1 MVPSIKVRILAAQL
15 TGIPPGRSYR
25 PVGQRVGGP
34 SIESVA
40 VDESIKI
47 FSGNA
52 NPGLAREVS
61 DYLGQRLGACMV
73 NRFADGEIQVSI
85 DESVRG
91 KDVYVLQSLACPVN
105 DSVMELLVMVDAL
118 RRSSARTI
126 TAVLPYYA
134 YGRQDRQARPRTPI
148 TAKLFAD
155 LLTAS
160 GVDRV
165 MSMDLHAGQIQGFFS
180 VPFEHLYATPVIIG
194 AMREEIGGDMD
205 SAVIVSP
212 DAGGVE
218 RARVY
223 SAKLGCGLAVIDK
236 RRSRPNVAEV
246 MNVIGEVE
254 GKTALIL
261 DDMIDT
267 AGTLCSAAA
276 ALRAKGAT
284 RVLALA
290 THGLFNGPA
299 ADRINHSDLEKVYVT
314 NTIPIDPRK
323 LGSERIHVLSVGALL
338 GEAIHRVHGDSSVS
352 SLWN

>member
-1 MVPSIKVRILAAQL
+1 M
-15 TGIPPGRSYR
+15 
-25 PVGQRVGGP
+25 
-34 SIESVA
+34 
-40 VDESIKI
+40 DESIKI

-73 NRFADGEIQVSI
+73 STFADGEIQVSI

-91 KDVYVLQSLACPVN
+91 KDVYVLQSLAKPVN
-105 DSVMELLVMVDAL
+105 DSLMELLVMVDAL
-118 RRSSARTI
+118 KRSSARTI
-126 TAVLPYYA
+126 TAVIPYFAYA
-134 YGRQDRQARPRTPI
+134 RQDRQARPRTPI

-165 MSMDLHAGQIQGFFS
+165 MAMDLHAGQIQGFFS
-180 VPFEHLYATPVIIG
+180 VPFEHLYATPVLIA
-194 AMREEIGGDMD
+194 AMREEMGSDAGE
-205 SAVIVSP
+205 AVVVSP

-223 SAKLGCGLAVIDK
+223 SSKLGCGLAVIDK

-254 GKTALIL
+254 GKNAFIL

-267 AGTLCSAAA
+267 AGTLCNAAV
-276 ALRAKGAT
+276 ALREKGAR

-299 ADRINHSDLEKVYVT
+299 GERINNSVLEKVIVT
-314 NTIPIDPRK
+314 NTIPVAPEK
-323 LGSERIHVLSVGALL
+323 LGSDRIQVLSVGALI
-338 GEAIHRVHGDSSVS
+338 GEAIRRVHGDSSVS